1 MNKFAGSQPLKHF
14 LAIDKTPSVLFD
26 SVGELV
32 FENNAFQRLEKSIPI
47 PLDDLKSAAKEVS
60 FQSSDSIELEPL
72 KYEINDQSHS
82 MFWYVSKVLTA
93 DDDQYY
99 LLLKVDLSKTLMT
112 EKSEYENTIYQQKN
126 ALDEA
131 AIVAITDR
139 RGIIGYVNS
148 KFIELSGYSEEE
160 LLGKTHAIINSH
172 HHEPEFFVDMWKTI
186 GRGKVWKGEVKNK
199 TKTGG
204 FYWVD
209 TTIVPMLDINGRP
222 ESYVAIRH
230 DITEKV
236 EAREAL
242 AKERAR
248 TSYAEKMASL
258 GELAAGIAHELGN
271 PLASINAWLDV
282 LLNSLERGDLHTE
295 AFQKTATG
303 IKQKTDRMAK
313 ILKGMLSYARDGS
326 KDPATIVNISSLVK
340 DVIDYT
346 HHKLNKASVVVT
358 SNLPEYAP
366 VECRETEISQVLVN
380 LILNSCDAIVNLE
393 SKWINLSV
401 KDTKDTVMISITDSG
416 SGIDKEKAA
425 KIMKPFY
432 TTKAAGKGTGLG
444 LSISQ
449 TIIEN
454 HNGAMTIDFLSPNTK
469 FDISLPKKLAV

>member
-1 MNKFAGSQPLKHF
+1 MRQSLNTDHSGIKFLVDLYQYCHF
-14 LAIDKTPSVLFD
+14 LPLLAVYLSVWSPILNRALGLD
-26 SVGELV
+26 LPDEKVVGGLQYVFFLV
-32 FENNAFQRLEKSIPI
+32 PHKSAKLRLE
-47 PLDDLKSAAKEVS
+47 
-60 FQSSDSIELEPL
+60 
-72 KYEINDQSHS
+72 
-82 MFWYVSKVLTA
+82 
-93 DDDQYY
+93 
-99 LLLKVDLSKTLMT
+99 
-112 EKSEYENTIYQQKN
+112 
-126 ALDEA
+126 
-131 AIVAITDR
+131 
-139 RGIIGYVNS
+139 
-148 KFIELSGYSEEE
+148 
-160 LLGKTHAIINSH
+160 
-172 HHEPEFFVDMWKTI
+172 
-186 GRGKVWKGEVKNK
+186 
-199 TKTGG
+199 
-204 FYWVD
+204 
-209 TTIVPMLDINGRP
+209 
-222 ESYVAIRH
+222 
-230 DITEKV
+230 
-236 EAREAL
+236 
-242 AKERAR
+242 
-248 TSYAEKMASL
+248 
-258 GELAAGIAHELGN
+258 
-271 PLASINAWLDV
+271 V
-282 LLNSLERGDLHTE
+282 LLNSLESGDFHTE
-295 AFQKTATG
+295 AFQKTAAG
-303 IKQKTDRMAK
+303 VKQKTDRMAK